1 MSDLIKSIN
10 EEALSILLAH
20 KSKNPSFTFWMRKN
34 DNKGRLSAG
43 HWFRGSDYVFISPY
57 KRGDAKNKTQV
68 IGFVVTENK
77 SKNFYV
83 EVVFCDDNNQKDKL
97 FFEEVISNI
106 SVSSD
111 NKSCKQQ
118 IPIDAPKWQSGL
130 EIFLNEIVPKINI
143 IIDKYSLGDSFYI
156 QEEEFAEMMKKVD
169 KTKANNNPPKQG
181 DKAMTGK
188 LNTILF
194 GPPGTGKT
202 YKTINHALSILMRSY
217 FQDDRAEAKK
227 VFDAYVAKGQIVF
240 TTFHQ
245 SYGYEEFIEGI
256 KPDINPESSEIRYK
270 VQDGVFKALCQT
282 ALSNTD
288 KNYVIII
295 DEINRG
301 NISKIFGEL
310 ITLIEPSKRLGADEA
325 MTVKLPYSGYD
336 FGVPSNVYI
345 IGTMNTADRSIALMD
360 TALRRRFEFIEMM
373 PDYDV
378 IARELG
384 DNGNIDLGDSKK
396 LDIVNMLKTI
406 NQRISYLY
414 DRDHQIGHA
423 YLLSLKGKEGK
434 EALAELDNI
443 FRNKIIPLLQ
453 EYFYDDWEKIQIVLG
468 DHENQSYENEEF
480 NHSQNRFIDSTKLKV
495 TDILGLN
502 HDDIVDETISYT
514 IKKLFTESAYI
525 KLPEF
530 RLFTESSYLKLQLK
544 LKRNRQNHNE
554 QA

>member
-1 MSDLIKSIN
+1 MK
-10 EEALSILLAH
+10 
-20 KSKNPSFTFWMRKN
+20 
-34 DNKGRLSAG
+34 
-43 HWFRGSDYVFISPY
+43 
-57 KRGDAKNKTQV
+57 
-68 IGFVVTENK
+68 
-77 SKNFYV
+77 
-83 EVVFCDDNNQKDKL
+83 
-97 FFEEVISNI
+97 
-106 SVSSD
+106 
-111 NKSCKQQ
+111 
-118 IPIDAPKWQSGL
+118 
-130 EIFLNEIVPKINI
+130 
-143 IIDKYSLGDSFYI
+143 
-156 QEEEFAEMMKKVD
+156 KKVD

-202 YKTINHALSILMRSY
+202 YKTVDHALSILMGS
-217 FQDDRAEAKK
+217 DKDPVDRTNAKEK
-227 VFDAYVAKGQIVF
+227 FEAYVVKGQIIF

-256 KPDINPESSEIRYK
+256 KPDMNNDAGEVRYRIK
-270 VQDGVFKALCQT
+270 DGVFKSLCQT

-325 MTVKLPYSGYD
+325 MAVKLPYSGD
-336 FGVPSNVYI
+336 SFGVPSNIYI
-345 IGTMNTADRSIALMD
+345 IGTMNTADCSHALMD
-360 TALRRRFEFIEMM
+360 SALHRRFDFIEIM

-378 IARELG
+378 IASELG
-384 DNGNIDLGDSKK
+384 DNGNIDLGGRKK
-396 LDIVNMLKTI
+396 LNIVNMLKTI

-423 YLLSLKGKEGK
+423 FLLSLKDKKGED
-434 EALAELDNI
+434 ALAELDNV
-443 FRNKIIPLLQ
+443 FRNKIMPLLQ

-468 DHENQSYENEEF
+468 DHENQRYEDEEF

-502 HDDIVDETISYT
+502 HDDIVDEMISYT
-514 IKKLFTESAYI
+514 IKKQFTESAY
-525 KLPEF
+525 
-530 RLFTESSYLKLQLK
+530 LKVTAKTKAQSPK
-544 LKRNRQNHNE
+544 S
-554 QA
+554 